1 MRKINI
7 RLWRRLKQTKGQFA
21 AIVGLVA
28 IGILAYVTMNMAIIN
43 LENSLYLYYSD
54 QNFAD
59 LFAEVVRIPES
70 KVDILEK
77 AEGIKLVEGRITQD
91 ILMKTDDE
99 SKVKL
104 RLISEKENGHINK
117 LYYNDGGPI
126 KNTRR
131 DILVIK
137 QFANARNIAVGDEME
152 ISLSGKTYKFYV
164 KGIVSSPE
172 FVYLMESEQSMMPM
186 PDQFGIVYLNEEIVQ
201 ELLGY
206 GDYYN
211 ELVMKVQAG
220 RDLDYTKE
228 KFEHK
233 IEKYGLKRLFTMKDQ
248 LSHNMVNEE
257 IQGVKKTAN
266 VVPIIFLGAAAMT
279 IALMI
284 SRIVKND
291 RMSIGVMKAL
301 GYTNIEILMHY
312 TAYSLIIGIVGAMVG
327 ILIGTPLSGAYAE
340 MYKEFFDIPY
350 LKIVIYYNYAFLGI
364 LLSGAFCVVSG
375 VMGARRIVQIA
386 PAESMRPEAPKK
398 AHAIYIDKINGIWK
412 HLSFSWKMVMRNM
425 LRSKKRFLFIIFGIA
440 LSFANILF
448 ILNMISSVYVLFDLQ
463 FEEYQQIDYV
473 VNFTQPIHERAVLQI
488 DELIDAKNIEARVE
502 YPYNL
507 KSKWRDKVVN
517 VIGVKANTPFYN
529 LQTLGGKRVQIE
541 SGGIYLSEALAKKL
555 RVGIGDKIT
564 IESFLPEREDLDIRV
579 KAIVEQALGAN
590 AYMEIKDMQK
600 TLVDPQMITSVMVNS
615 KDDVKDKLEDVK
627 NIMNVQS
634 DDDYKDM
641 FDQFLG
647 LMITSTTIMVIMA
660 GFIGFAIIYSSTV
673 VNINERR
680 LELASLRILGFS
692 KDGLYK
698 IMKKENYIMATLG
711 LILGV
716 PMGNAM
722 SEAVMTAFST
732 ELYTMK
738 VYFDFRVYV
747 VSAVLTLMFIALAQG
762 FAKRKIH
769 HINFI
774 EALKNRMT

>member
-7 RLWRRLKQTKGQFA
+7 RLLRRLKQTKGQFL

-28 IGILAYVTMNMAIIN
+28 IGIMSYVTMNMAIIN

-54 QNFAD
+54 QNFAE
-59 LFAEVVRIPES
+59 LFAQVVKIPES
-70 KVDILEK
+70 KVDRLETS
-77 AEGIKLVEGRITQD
+77 ENIKLVEGRITQD
-91 ILMKTDDE
+91 ILMKTDDDT
-99 SKVKL
+99 KVKL
-104 RLISEKENGHINK
+104 RLISEKENGKINK
-117 LYYNDGGPI
+117 LYYNQGSNI
-126 KNTRR
+126 KNTRK

-137 QFANARNIAVGDEME
+137 QFAKARNIEIGDEIE
-152 ISLSGKTYKFYV
+152 IILAGKTYKFYV

-186 PDQFGIVYLNEEIVQ
+186 PDQFGIVYLDEEVVQ
-201 ELLGY
+201 ELLGF

-211 ELVMKVQAG
+211 ELVMKVQNG
-220 RDLDYTKE
+220 KDLDYTKK

-233 IEKYGLKRLFTMKDQ
+233 IEKYGLKRFFTRKNQ

-301 GYTNIEILMHY
+301 GYTNMEILLHY
-312 TAYSLIIGIVGAMVG
+312 TAYSLIIGIVGAIFG

-364 LLSGAFCVVSG
+364 LISGVFCVVSG
-375 VMGARRIVQIA
+375 IMGARRIVQIA

-398 AHAIYIDKINGIWK
+398 AHAIYLDKINGIWK

-440 LSFANILF
+440 LSFSNIFF
-448 ILNMISSVYVLFDLQ
+448 ILNMISSVYVLFDIQ

-473 VNFTQPIHERAVLQI
+473 VNFTEPMNQDVVLGI
-488 DELIDAKNIEARVE
+488 DELINAENIEARVE
-502 YPYNL
+502 YPYNI

-517 VIGVKANTPFYN
+517 IIGVKERTPFYN
-529 LQTLGGKRVQIE
+529 LQTLGGKSIE
-541 SGGIYLSEALAKKL
+541 IEDGGVYLSESLANTLK
-555 RVGIGDKIT
+555 VNQGDIVT
-564 IESFLPEREDLDIRV
+564 IESFLPGRDDINLRV

-590 AYMEIKDMQK
+590 AYMEIEDMQRY
-600 TLVDPQMITSVMVNS
+600 LVDREMITSVMVNS
-615 KDDVKDKLEDVK
+615 KDDVKGKLEDVK
-627 NIMNVQS
+627 NIMSVQS

-647 LMITSTTIMVIMA
+647 LMITSTTIMVVMA

-698 IMKKENYIMATLG
+698 IMKKENYIMAAMG

-722 SEAVMTAFST
+722 SETVMTAFST

-738 VYFDFRVYV
+738 VYFDIRVYILTM
-747 VSAVLTLMFIALAQG
+747 VLTLGFVALAQA